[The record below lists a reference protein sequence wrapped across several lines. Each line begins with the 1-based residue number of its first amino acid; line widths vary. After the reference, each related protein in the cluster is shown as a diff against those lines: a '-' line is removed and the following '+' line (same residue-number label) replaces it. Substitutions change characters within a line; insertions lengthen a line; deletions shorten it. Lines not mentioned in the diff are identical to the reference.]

1 MQDDQSVM
9 ETMIQ
14 NWVNFATFGYPSAH
28 WTPVGHWKNQK
39 YNFWN
44 IFSNNPEMTYMKD
57 IKERMELWDNIMN
70 NNHQISRNG
79 CISIQKVF
87 FNTPFLFAFLMNMI
101 LFRS

>member
-1 MQDDQSVM
+1 M

-14 NWVNFATFGYPSAH
+14 NWVNFATFEHPSAH
-28 WTPVGHWKNQK
+28 WTPVGHQNNQK

-70 NNHQISRNG
+70 DDYQISRNG
-79 CISIQKVF
+79 CTIIQIIFCHVL
-87 FNTPFLFAFLMNMI
+87 FLFAFIMNVI